1 MILNKQDK
9 EKFMVRLYEFQRNN
23 INIIYRKLIDRI
35 DSGFFTGIKKSNGS
49 IKEIY
54 DIDTYHIAINNFNE
68 LLNQYNKY
76 KKHFFDIPENKV
88 FLNRK
93 IVIYRGMVLS
103 KENINLNGFRYNE
116 YIPTSFTY
124 DLEIAK
130 GFSISTEIKPHSII
144 LIYLIDTESNMI
156 LNFNSNP
163 ELNEKEIIL
172 NNISQDFIEVLRYEN
187 ITYFSNYYL
196 DARQLIK
203 HIKQK

>member
-187 ITYFSNYYL
+187 ITYFSNYDL